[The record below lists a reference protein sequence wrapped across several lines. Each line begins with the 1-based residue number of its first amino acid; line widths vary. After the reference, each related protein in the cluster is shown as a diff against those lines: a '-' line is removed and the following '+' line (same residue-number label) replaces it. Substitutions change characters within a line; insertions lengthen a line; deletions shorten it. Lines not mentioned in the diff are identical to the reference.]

1 MASKLREGGQQGAG
15 CGLAG
20 LLVSGKIAK
29 RRTQLLALP
38 VLVKWLPSLYLE
50 WLTLSQ
56 QWDATSNTFPSG
68 SA

>member
-20 LLVSGKIAK
+20 LLMAGKGVK
-29 RRTQLLALP
+29 RRTQLFALP
-38 VLVKWLPSLYLE
+38 MSVKQLPLLYLA
-50 WLTLSQ
+50 WLTLPQ
-56 QWDATSNTFPSG
+56 QRDATTNAFPSG